1 MAITIS
7 QEKRKALTTG
17 MHDALIDGE
26 VIKDIPSRVVFVTS
40 ESELSAIVDEEPV
53 GTIAIQYGF
62 ANMWQ
67 LKPDGQWATV

>member
-7 QEKRKALTTG
+7 QEKRKTLTTG

-26 VIKDIPSRVVFVTS
+26 VVKDIPSRVVFVTS
-40 ESELSAIVDEEPV
+40 QSELSAIANEEPV

-62 ANMWQ
+62 VNMWQ
-67 LKPDGQWATV
+67 LKPDGQWAAV